1 MIISDLEHVNLV
13 TEETTVLGGGGYKK
27 YKKNKHNNNNNN
39 NGKKKD
45 YLSVAFASGKA
56 DAVAFGGKINI
67 GIAKS
72 DATTAT
78 FPGFAAASSSSKAFS
93 LSAGGH

>member
-13 TEETTVLGGGGYKK
+13 TEETTVLGGGRKK

-39 NGKKKD
+39 NGKKRVK
-45 YLSVAFASGKA
+45 LSVAFASGNA
-56 DAVAFGGKINI
+56 DAVAFGGKLNI
-67 GIAKS
+67 GLAKS
-72 DATTAT
+72 NAQTAT
-78 FPGFAAASSSSKAFS
+78 FPGFAAASSSSTAFS